1 MPARSGLLA
10 VSALALCSRL
20 SVAAISFYSLLA
32 GSD

>member
-1 MPARSGLLA
+1 MFGSVTAY
-10 VSALALCSRL
+10 VLALLLRL